1 MESKFL
7 RILTLALIFVGNIAF
22 AQTKE
27 ISGTVYDESNEV
39 LPGANV
45 VVKGTMNGTTTDFD
59 GNFALDANE
68 GDVIETTFM
77 GYSVQSTTVDSK
89 NTYQIILQPDAAALD
104 EVVII
109 AYGSSKKSALTGS
122 TTVVKADAIANMQVS
137 NVTKSLQGVASGVQV
152 TSTSGQP
159 GESGKIRIR
168 GVGSINGTSD
178 PLIVI
183 DGMPFEGNMSLINPS
198 DIETMTVLKDAASNA
213 LYGSRGANGVIL
225 ITTKK
230 GRTGK
235 TTITLNARAG
245 VNRRAIKEY
254 DVMTSP
260 SMYYE
265 KSWESIYRQYLSIG
279 KDDVNARSLASQE
292 LITKNLKYN
301 NYNVANDKVVLEN
314 GKINP
319 LAKQLY
325 NESWEDEA
333 FSDQMRQEYDAS
345 ISGGNE
351 DTQIMFS
358 LGYLNDKGIITNSDF
373 ERMSTR
379 LNVKHKVRDWFNVT
393 LNSSYTSS
401 DSNSPDL
408 SSATSSAN
416 LFYVTR
422 TMAPIYPVY
431 AKDTN
436 GNTIHDSN
444 GRMYDYGNERPHMAI
459 ANPLGNLIYNVY
471 NTKRDLFSNKV
482 NTEFKFLEN
491 FTFRVNAG
499 LDKEF
504 RNNKDYLNGQ
514 YGQFAGTGGIGS
526 FFNSELNVFTT
537 QQLLEWDNTYGDHSI
552 NVLVGHE
559 SYSKTYETANGSK
572 ENFFIPGVT
581 DLDQA
586 VKNPNAGSASYKYNL
601 EGYLSRVR
609 YDYQNKYFLTG
620 SYRRDGSSKFAEDNK
635 WGDFWSVGASW
646 RMMEEDFMSD
656 ISWLQELKIKSS
668 YGTQG
673 NDGLIYDSNVLY
685 YPYLDM
691 YKITNFDGN
700 PALDGYYKGNYD
712 IKWET
717 NHNFNIGFESH
728 MLDRVSFGAE
738 YFTRKSSDLLFYLPL
753 APTTGF
759 TEMPV
764 NAGEMINKGV
774 EAELNIEIFQGEEFN
789 WDISLNATYYK
800 NEILSL
806 PAQYE
811 EEGIPVGSIRIRE
824 VGGSIYDFYLRKFA
838 GIDNTTG
845 ESMWYKNVVDGEGNV
860 TGKETT
866 KEWQEATQYNLG
878 SSLPDMFGGI
888 NTKLS
893 YKGFDMSV
901 NMTYQ
906 IGGQVYDSSYQGL
919 MHGGD
924 SNGYNWHKD
933 ILNSWTPE
941 NTNTD
946 IPAMNAGDRYAN
958 GTSDRWLIDAS
969 YFSLSNITLGYTLPK
984 TVIDRLNIQDVRIYF
999 SADNVML
1006 LSKRQGLDPRQNF
1019 SGTAE
1024 SVYSPIS
1031 TISAGVN
1038 FKF

>member
-27 ISGTVYDESNEV
+27 ISGTVYDETNMS

-45 VVKGTMNGTTTDFD
+45 VVKGTLNGTTTDFD
-59 GNFALDANE
+59 GNFVLDVNE
-68 GDVIETTFM
+68 GDVLETTFM
-77 GYSVQSTTVDSK
+77 GYSVQSTVVDSK
-89 NTYQIILQPDAAALD
+89 SNYEIKLSLDAAALD
-104 EVVII
+104 EVVIV
-109 AYGSSKKSALTGS
+109 AYGTAKKSALTGS

-137 NVTKSLQGVASGVQV
+137 NVTQSLQGIASGVQV
-152 TSTSGQP
+152 TNESGQP

-168 GVGSINGTSD
+168 GVGSINGSSD
-178 PLIVI
+178 PLIVL
-183 DGMPFEGNMSLINPS
+183 DGMPFEGNMSSINPS

-225 ITTKK
+225 ITTKR
-230 GRTGK
+230 GRAGE

-245 VNRRAIKEY
+245 VNRRAIQEY

-279 KDDVNARSLASQE
+279 KDDASARTLASQE
-292 LITKNLKYN
+292 LITQNLKYN
-301 NYNVANDKVVLEN
+301 NYDVAKDKVVLEN

-319 LAKQLY
+319 NANLLY
-325 NESWEDEA
+325 QESWEDEA
-333 FSDQMRQEYDAS
+333 FSKQMRQEYDVS
-345 ISGGNE
+345 ISGGSE
-351 DTQIMFS
+351 DTQVMFS
-358 LGYLNDKGIITNSDF
+358 LGYLSDKGIITNSDF
-373 ERMSTR
+373 ERLSTR
-379 LNVKHKVRDWFNVT
+379 LNLSHKVKDWFKIT
-393 LNSSYTSS
+393 LNSAYTNS

-431 AKDTN
+431 VKDEN
-436 GNTIHDSN
+436 GKTVYDSN
-444 GRMYDYGNERPHMAI
+444 GKMYDYGNERPHMAI

-471 NTKRDLFSNKV
+471 NTQRNLFSNKV

-499 LDKEF
+499 LDTEY
-504 RNNKDYLNGQ
+504 RNNKEYLNGQ

-526 FFNSELNVFTT
+526 FLNSELTVFTA
-537 QQLLEWDNTYGDHSI
+537 QQLLEWDNTYGDHNI

-559 SYSKTYETANGSK
+559 SYSKRYETADGGK

-586 VKNPNAGSASYKYNL
+586 VKNPSAGSASFRYNL

-620 SYRRDGSSKFAEDNK
+620 SYRRDGSSKFAEENR

-656 ISWLQELKIKSS
+656 ISWLEELKLKSS

-673 NDGLIYDSNVLY
+673 NDGLIYDGSLLY

-691 YKITNFDGN
+691 YNVVNLDGN

-717 NHNFNIGFESH
+717 NHNFNIGFETY
-728 MLDRVSFGAE
+728 MFNRISFGAE

-764 NAGEMINKGV
+764 NAGEMINRGV
-774 EAELNIEIFQGEEFN
+774 EADLNIAIFKGNDFN
-789 WDISLNATYYK
+789 WDISFNATYYK

-838 GIDNTTG
+838 GVDKATG
-845 ESMWYKNVVDGEGNV
+845 ESMWYKNTVDGEGNV
-860 TGKETT
+860 TGQETT

-878 SSLPDMFGGI
+878 TSLADLFGGI
-888 NTKLS
+888 NTRLS

-906 IGGQVYDSSYQGL
+906 IGGKVYDSSYQGL

-941 NTNTD
+941 NTDTN
-946 IPAMNAGDRYAN
+946 IPAMNAGDNFVDGA
-958 GTSDRWLIDAS
+958 SDRWLIDAS
-969 YFSLSNITLGYTLPK
+969 YFSLSNVTFGYTLPK
-984 TVIDRLNIQDVRIYF
+984 NIVKKMKIQDVRFYV
-999 SADNVML
+999 SGDNLLL

-1031 TISAGVN
+1031 TISGGVN